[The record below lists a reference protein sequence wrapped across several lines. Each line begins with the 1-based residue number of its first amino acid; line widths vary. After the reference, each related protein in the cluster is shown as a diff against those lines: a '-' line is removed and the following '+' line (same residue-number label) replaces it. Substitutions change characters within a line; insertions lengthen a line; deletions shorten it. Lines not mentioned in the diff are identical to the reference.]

1 MSLYS
6 FYQNISLLQRSFIY
20 LFRKN
25 TIRFLVLYLFFC
37 LYFFNFCF
45 LVFCHLLP
53 PFSLKFTKKKD
64 DSVTIVFCHHFGK
77 PCLRAGRSYSRIDNC
92 GMPSGRDYLMSG
104 KDSVVDRTMCSGGLP
119 GFGTGCR
126 NFRIIYRRMSVGVNS
141 FCSCSTASCTSI
153 LRFSLSK

>member
-1 MSLYS
+1 MAISSS
-6 FYQNISLLQRSFIY
+6 FP
-20 LFRKN
+20 
-25 TIRFLVLYLFFC
+25 FLTKS
-37 LYFFNFCF
+37 FNFTSLPFEATNCSIP
-45 LVFCHLLP
+45 P

-104 KDSVVDRTMCSGGLP
+104 KDSVADRTMCSGGLP